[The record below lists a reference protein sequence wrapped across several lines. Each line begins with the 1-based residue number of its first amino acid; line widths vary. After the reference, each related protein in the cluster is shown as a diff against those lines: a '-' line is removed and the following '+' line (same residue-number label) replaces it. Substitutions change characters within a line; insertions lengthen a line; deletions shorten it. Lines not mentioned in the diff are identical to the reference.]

1 MLPLSAPVRG
11 RDGTMISTL
20 VVPADTV
27 IIGHFQAIN
36 VSKQLWGEDAGEWKP
51 ERWLVTLPR
60 ALEEARVPGVYS
72 NL

>member
-1 MLPLSAPVRG
+1 
-11 RDGTMISTL
+11 MISTL

-36 VSKQLWGEDAGEWKP
+36 VSKQLWGEGAAEWKP
-51 ERWLVTLPR
+51 DRWLAPLP
-60 ALEEARVPGVYS
+60 AAVDDAHLPGVYS

>member
-1 MLPLSAPVRG
+1 MRG

-36 VSKQLWGEDAGEWKP
+36 VSKQLWGEDAAEWKP
-51 ERWLVTLPR
+51 DRWLTPLP
-60 ALEEARVPGVYS
+60 AAVDDAHLPGVYS